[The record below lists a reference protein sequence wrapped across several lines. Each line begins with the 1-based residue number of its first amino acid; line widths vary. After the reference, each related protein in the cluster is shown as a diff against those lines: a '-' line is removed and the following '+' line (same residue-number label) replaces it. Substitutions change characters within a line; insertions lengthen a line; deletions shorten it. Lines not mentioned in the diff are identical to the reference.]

1 MKKFPYEAF
10 IAFKKWNSSD
20 KNTNNDSWK
29 SKVSS
34 VSVVSSFNYGSINN
48 KNHLC
53 FSGKAN
59 FGNNTNNLVDN
70 NNIRK

>member
-34 VSVVSSFNYGSINN
+34 FDYGSINN

-53 FSGKAN
+53 FNSKAN
-59 FGNNTNNLVDN
+59 FGNNKNNLVDN